1 MLAHGEVKAS
11 KNEGN
16 RISKHMQE
24 ESKKIHLAVVHV
36 KAARGLLE
44 WTVADLAEKSG
55 VSPDTIHKWENRKAK
70 PRQSTRDAIQKA
82 FEDVGIEFSNGGE
95 PGVKRRRLPV

>member
-1 MLAHGEVKAS
+1 
-11 KNEGN
+11 
-16 RISKHMQE
+16 MQE

-82 FEDVGIEFSNGGE
+82 FEDAGIEFSNGGDRVK
-95 PGVKRRRLPV
+95 PGSDPRRRGAAYPLGAYGSSLRG